1 VQRHRGRRRAR
12 DGRGRYCQLF
22 DVWTVVGPDVLAQIV
37 CFAPGGAPAN
47 SSFFATYSASV

>member
-1 VQRHRGRRRAR
+1 
-12 DGRGRYCQLF
+12 
-22 DVWTVVGPDVLAQIV
+22 VWTVVGPDVLAQIV